1 MRHHAL
7 LYSPMMKL
15 VGELSV
21 YLFGR
26 AGTAIPVRPF
36 FVFYFLRFTSILFK
50 VNKTIGDLI
59 GTYAAGRNS
68 GFFSTLFLFGFPRFS
83 GKFP

>member
-26 AGTAIPVRPF
+26 AGTAIPARPF
-36 FVFYFLRFTSILFK
+36 CRFLLSGIHLHSFWLK
-50 VNKTIGDLI
+50 VDETIVTLI
-59 GTYAAGRNS
+59 WAYAAGHNFA
-68 GFFSTLFLFGFPRFS
+68 FF
-83 GKFP
+83 